1 MSRTQ
6 QTVPLA
12 VSYLQ
17 NCSCTSCGGKAPN
30 GLVMASSNGYMLP
43 RNQTSEEI
51 CSHVL
56 IISDPIIPR
65 DQFSSFTRLTRVT
78 AWVKRFVKNVQA
90 KVKKLAPRIGPLS
103 VIKLEQAE
111 VYWLRVCQTDSFSS
125 EIEALKKKAHLLKSS
140 RLISLR
146 PLIDDKQL
154 LSVGGRQENAPS
166 SYDTRHPV
174 ILHGSHPISKLL
186 IRREHI
192 RLLHAGPLLVAASL
206 SRQYHFIG
214 GKKSIRSITRSCVIC
229 RRRTESPLM
238 GQLPKERVTPD
249 SVFYRVGL
257 DYAGSIYV
265 KHGYVRKPVAYICVF
280 RVTLR

>member
-1 MSRTQ
+1 ME
-6 QTVPLA
+6 
-12 VSYLQ
+12 
-17 NCSCTSCGGKAPN
+17 CTSR
-30 GLVMASSNGYMLP
+30 S
-43 RNQTSEEI
+43 QTSEEVEEI

-56 IISDPIIPR
+56 IPIIPR

-78 AWVKRFVKNVQA
+78 AWVKRFVNNFQA

-103 VIKLEQAE
+103 VIELEQAE

-154 LSVGGRQENAPS
+154 LRVGGRQENAPS

-206 SRQYHFIG
+206 SSQYHFIG
-214 GKKSIRSITRSCVIC
+214 GKKSITRSCVIC
-229 RRRTESPLM
+229 RRTCLRTESPLM

-249 SVFYRVGL
+249 SVFDRVEL
-257 DYAGSIYV
+257 DYAGPIYV
-265 KHGYVRKPVAYICVF
+265 KHGYPVAYICVF
-280 RVTLR
+280 VSLSVTRI

>member
-1 MSRTQ
+1 
-6 QTVPLA
+6 
-12 VSYLQ
+12 
-17 NCSCTSCGGKAPN
+17 
-30 GLVMASSNGYMLP
+30 MLP
-43 RNQTSEEI
+43 RNQTSEEVEEI

-78 AWVKRFVKNVQA
+78 AWVKRFVNNVQA
-90 KVKKLAPRIGPLS
+90 KVKKLAPRIGPS
-103 VIKLEQAE
+103 GVIELEQAE

-140 RLISLR
+140 CLISLR
-146 PLIDDKQL
+146 PLIDNKQL
-154 LSVGGRQENAPS
+154 LRVGGRQENAPS
-166 SYDTRHPV
+166 SYV

-206 SRQYHFIG
+206 SSQYHFIG

-229 RRRTESPLM
+229 RRTCLRTESPLM
-238 GQLPKERVTPD
+238 GQLPSHSWLRVW
-249 SVFYRVGL
+249 
-257 DYAGSIYV
+257 
-265 KHGYVRKPVAYICVF
+265 
-280 RVTLR
+280 

>member
-1 MSRTQ
+1 M
-6 QTVPLA
+6 
-12 VSYLQ
+12 
-17 NCSCTSCGGKAPN
+17 
-30 GLVMASSNGYMLP
+30 
-43 RNQTSEEI
+43 
-51 CSHVL
+51 
-56 IISDPIIPR
+56 
-65 DQFSSFTRLTRVT
+65 
-78 AWVKRFVKNVQA
+78 
-90 KVKKLAPRIGPLS
+90 
-103 VIKLEQAE
+103 
-111 VYWLRVCQTDSFSS
+111 
-125 EIEALKKKAHLLKSS
+125 
-140 RLISLR
+140 ISLC
-146 PLIDDKQL
+146 
-154 LSVGGRQENAPS
+154 VGGRQENALS

-249 SVFYRVGL
+249 SVFDRVGL

-280 RVTLR
+280 VSLSVKAVHIKLVSDLTSESFIACLRRFIARRGKPTLMVQHEFCGSRSTD